1 MSENPSRPPLLGNGV
16 YDVLKP
22 IVQLGLPAVGTL
34 YFTIAQIW
42 GLPNAEQV
50 VGTIAAVTTF
60 LGVVLAISS
69 RTYNTSDAKYDGVF
83 ELQEQETGAKLYSL
97 NLNDHPE
104 NLEKKKEVLF
114 KVDNP

>member
-1 MSENPSRPPLLGNGV
+1 MSESPNRPPLLANGV
-16 YDVLKP
+16 YDKAKP
-22 IVQLGLPAVGTL
+22 VVQLWLPAAGTL

-42 GLPNAEQV
+42 GLPHAEEV
-50 VGTIAAVTTF
+50 VGTIAAVTAF
-60 LGVVLAISS
+60 LGAVLMISS